1 MIHAESLIHQSINNS
16 TLLKQIDLKTNKLV
30 EDVKD
35 ISWAIVVCQALSW
48 AL

>member
-1 MIHAESLIHQSINNS
+1 M
-16 TLLKQIDLKTNKLV
+16 LLKQIDLKTNNLV

-35 ISWAIVVCQALSW
+35 IYTTIVVCQALSW